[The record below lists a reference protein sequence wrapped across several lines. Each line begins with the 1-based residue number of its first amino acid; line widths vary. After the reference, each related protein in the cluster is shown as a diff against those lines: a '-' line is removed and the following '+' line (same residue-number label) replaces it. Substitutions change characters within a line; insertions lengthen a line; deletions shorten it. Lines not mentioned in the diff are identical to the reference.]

1 MTDQGSAILLNNGTM
16 HMLGCTVI
24 GCTAADGG
32 AIAILGNKSSA
43 IITQTS
49 FSGLKNGH
57 GAWGG
62 GRFGGAIYSESD
74 LVIDDCHFDGLS
86 SYAGIGGAIYSGCM
100 TNRDGCDPNGVSLL
114 VRNSTFQNL
123 HSQTWADHSV
133 GGAIYSKGL
142 LKVVSSSFFNCTADS
157 SPPFYPPGTPGRD
170 DDGLGFGGCIFS
182 GGNSTIVIDSTFVQC
197 RARWNSSR
205 PCGGGAISNG
215 NDGGRFGTMRN
226 NTFKHNVGGDVNSW
240 YQHTGGGDTCNVSMQ

>member
-62 GRFGGAIYSESD
+62 GRFGG
-74 LVIDDCHFDGLS
+74 
-86 SYAGIGGAIYSGCM
+86 
-100 TNRDGCDPNGVSLL
+100 GV
-114 VRNSTFQNL
+114 
-123 HSQTWADHSV
+123 
-133 GGAIYSKGL
+133 
-142 LKVVSSSFFNCTADS
+142 
-157 SPPFYPPGTPGRD
+157 
-170 DDGLGFGGCIFS
+170 
-182 GGNSTIVIDSTFVQC
+182 
-197 RARWNSSR
+197 
-205 PCGGGAISNG
+205 
-215 NDGGRFGTMRN
+215 
-226 NTFKHNVGGDVNSW
+226 
-240 YQHTGGGDTCNVSMQ
+240 